1 MLSLL
6 TTLVLSHGRALH
18 GRADGGHFVRPD
30 RSADVI
36 SRDVD
41 YVVGNTTYEG
51 FWSVPKGVAPR
62 AGLLIAHQYM
72 GLIDYEK
79 SRAEEFAASGYG
91 VFALDVYGKGVRCNT
106 TDCAKATMNKA
117 LSDLPKLRSL
127 INAGANQLLHEWG
140 TGADPTKLVAMGC
153 TTATLERDSRHP
165 LPRAP
170 IPLLHPR
177 LSPPPASRLAGAAD
191 CFGGG
196 MVLDLARHPTRGASL
211 GLTFKAVSSIH
222 GSLSPYDTPSSEG
235 EIQSRIQ
242 AHHAELDFQGD
253 AGLAKLEA
261 EMKVGVTNSDAIW
274 ETIKYSKCEHGWT
287 EPGTPVYNGRAAV
300 QAHKSTFNFFQEA
313 LGIEDPEADPFPPV
327 PICQAPTTAR

>member
-1 MLSLL
+1 MPLLVL

-30 RSADVI
+30 RSADVV
-36 SRDVD
+36 SRNVD

-51 FWSVPKGVAPR
+51 LWSVPNVVAPK

-153 TTATLERDSRHP
+153 TTATLERDSF
-165 LPRAP
+165 
-170 IPLLHPR
+170 I
-177 LSPPPASRLAGAAD
+177 
-191 CFGGG
+191 
-196 MVLDLARHPTRGASL
+196 
-211 GLTFKAVSSIH
+211 IH
-222 GSLSPYDTPSSEG
+222 FL
-235 EIQSRIQ
+235 
-242 AHHAELDFQGD
+242 
-253 AGLAKLEA
+253 
-261 EMKVGVTNSDAIW
+261 
-274 ETIKYSKCEHGWT
+274 
-287 EPGTPVYNGRAAV
+287 
-300 QAHKSTFNFFQEA
+300 
-313 LGIEDPEADPFPPV
+313 
-327 PICQAPTTAR
+327 

>member
-1 MLSLL
+1 
-6 TTLVLSHGRALH
+6 
-18 GRADGGHFVRPD
+18 
-30 RSADVI
+30 
-36 SRDVD
+36 
-41 YVVGNTTYEG
+41 
-51 FWSVPKGVAPR
+51 
-62 AGLLIAHQYM
+62 M

-177 LSPPPASRLAGAAD
+177 LSPRPLRVSPVLQTASAAAW
-191 CFGGG
+191 C
-196 MVLDLARHPTRGASL
+196 
-211 GLTFKAVSSIH
+211 
-222 GSLSPYDTPSSEG
+222 
-235 EIQSRIQ
+235 
-242 AHHAELDFQGD
+242 
-253 AGLAKLEA
+253 
-261 EMKVGVTNSDAIW
+261 
-274 ETIKYSKCEHGWT
+274 
-287 EPGTPVYNGRAAV
+287 
-300 QAHKSTFNFFQEA
+300 ST
-313 LGIEDPEADPFPPV
+313 
-327 PICQAPTTAR
+327 

>member
-1 MLSLL
+1 MSFVPAPRHSKILSPFTGKVFISTPEDTVHTSPTEFPRPSGLLMPLPLL

-30 RSADVI
+30 RSADVV
-36 SRDVD
+36 SRNVD

-51 FWSVPKGVAPR
+51 FWSVPKGVAPK

-153 TTATLERDSRHP
+153 TTATLERDSF
-165 LPRAP
+165 
-170 IPLLHPR
+170 I
-177 LSPPPASRLAGAAD
+177 
-191 CFGGG
+191 
-196 MVLDLARHPTRGASL
+196 
-211 GLTFKAVSSIH
+211 IH
-222 GSLSPYDTPSSEG
+222 FL
-235 EIQSRIQ
+235 
-242 AHHAELDFQGD
+242 
-253 AGLAKLEA
+253 
-261 EMKVGVTNSDAIW
+261 
-274 ETIKYSKCEHGWT
+274 
-287 EPGTPVYNGRAAV
+287 
-300 QAHKSTFNFFQEA
+300 
-313 LGIEDPEADPFPPV
+313 
-327 PICQAPTTAR
+327 